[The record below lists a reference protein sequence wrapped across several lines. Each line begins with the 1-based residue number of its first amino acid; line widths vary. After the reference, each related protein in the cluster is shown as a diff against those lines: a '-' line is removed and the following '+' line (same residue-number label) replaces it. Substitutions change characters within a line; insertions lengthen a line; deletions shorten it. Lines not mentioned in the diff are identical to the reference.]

1 MKYLFIAHITKDKF
15 SVVIII
21 SKNVNTTIR
30 RSDYTV
36 SFTKRKNKVG
46 KRKKKKEGKRFLL
59 LLYLLLISFTL
70 AII

>member
-1 MKYLFIAHITKDKF
+1 MKYFFIAHITKGKF

-46 KRKKKKEGKRFLL
+46 KRKKTKEGKRFLL

>member
-36 SFTKRKNKVG
+36 SFIKRKNKVG
-46 KRKKKKEGKRFLL
+46 KRKKKEGKSFLL